1 MGGTY
6 DIAVVGNGPVGSVA
20 ALCADKAGLR
30 VALVGPRRAGV
41 PAGPDYALGDSSC
54 STLAEVGARPAGCAV
69 ERMRVFSPGGRE
81 VFFSGPAAGMERLCR
96 IVPHA
101 LLAGELG
108 RLVGESRI
116 AAVENFLRSAEDG
129 DGECRLL
136 LADGDS
142 LRARIAVAADG
153 PASAAAAGIPKS
165 SRRYGHSAVTA
176 RLATEKEN
184 PATAWQWIG
193 DDDVIAL
200 LPVGT
205 HEVSLVWSQ
214 PEARARRMLALGA
227 AEFAEQVAGR
237 TSGRLGAMRVLARPA
252 AHPLSRLSRLG
263 ASRGRVALVGD
274 CAHAVHPLAGM
285 GLNLGIGD
293 CAALARAKF
302 GIGPD
307 PEGDPARLRRCSR
320 ARRARTLAAEAL
332 IGAIALRVTSPTPP
346 GRAAE
351 ELAFACAGA
360 LPGWRALAARLAN
373 SA

>member
-1 MGGTY
+1 MTQCKKFNPVNLIRASGTVVVAG
-6 DIAVVGNGPVGSVA
+6 ILAFALAVPSEAQRRRKDDDEKRVEGRVLSTAVGEQILEARTCLEAEDNACV
-20 ALCADKAGLR
+20 LR
-30 VALVGPRRAGV
+30 IM
-41 PAGPDYALGDSSC
+41 D
-54 STLAEVGARPAGCAV
+54 E
-69 ERMRVFSPGGRE
+69 
-81 VFFSGPAAGMERLCR
+81 
-96 IVPHA
+96 
-101 LLAGELG
+101 LAG
-108 RLVGESRI
+108 
-116 AAVENFLRSAEDG
+116 
-129 DGECRLL
+129 
-136 LADGDS
+136 GDS

-165 SRRYGHSAVTA
+165 SRRYGPSAVTA

-274 CAHAVHPLAGM
+274 CALAVHPLAGM